1 MARSGLDLGAPNGA
15 LSSAQISE
23 HKESTSPSYIN
34 DDDGDDGGVQVTCFS
49 EVVNETTFHL
59 QIIRLLKQ
67 EKLSMRSKQK
77 KLFEFWPFCLQPC
90 KLFAIKINP
99 ANRFNN
105 MSWNSIGHYQRNL
118 HILAPMVL
126 VNGEEVVLDFFN
138 SAELS
143 SAELDSNSRSV

>member
-1 MARSGLDLGAPNGA
+1 MRFD
-15 LSSAQISE
+15 
-23 HKESTSPSYIN
+23 
-34 DDDGDDGGVQVTCFS
+34 FW
-49 EVVNETTFHL
+49 F
-59 QIIRLLKQ
+59 Q

-105 MSWNSIGHYQRNL
+105 MSWNSIGQYQRNL
-118 HILAPMVL
+118 HILGNTPEPIISWL
-126 VNGEEVVLDFFN
+126 EKDGKTNPGQSHSINSSDIINVVLDFVN